1 MMAHDANNLSIN
13 PFLFIVPMPDRGYS
27 KSSRLGDTEKW
38 NAELIDENKSLKL
51 RLDNPFADLPE
62 DKKARA
68 KALDAIVERGA
79 RGYIDLARA
88 LSEIKQ
94 SELFRELGF
103 DKWEDYCIEKR
114 NIAKSYAYKLLE
126 AFEICTIVQNKG
138 LPPPVT
144 ESHAREL
151 RPLLEDESKLL
162 EAYEM
167 FLELDASTRTA
178 NALRGIV
185 AGYLPSRGENAVP
198 AASEPSPA
206 AQTAGPTIDDSSVG
220 ESGRESGVQDVVT
233 ARASY
238 GPPGNLA
245 SLPLPMEREGQ
256 EVQRGVPDARL
267 PAAASPA
274 PPSARA
280 LGPTPS
286 VGESAAAPHLVVHL
300 SLDAA
305 IEAAFAKAD
314 AGDDKIIEDL
324 KWAAYTISRK
334 LKALGYEPFDW
345 MKDEPT

>member
-1 MMAHDANNLSIN
+1 MMAHDTNNPSIN
-13 PFLFIVPMPDRGYS
+13 PLLFIVPMPDRGYS

-103 DKWEDYCIEKR
+103 NKWEDYCIEKR

-220 ESGRESGVQDVVT
+220 ESGRESGVGGSQIGELPDQQRTDAPLEPGGKAV
-233 ARASY
+233 RNP
-238 GPPGNLA
+238 GPSAANP
-245 SLPLPMEREGQ
+245 SLPN
-256 EVQRGVPDARL
+256 
-267 PAAASPA
+267 A
-274 PPSARA
+274 PA
-280 LGPTPS
+280 LGPTLG
-286 VGESAAAPHLVVHL
+286 VGESAAAQLTVSFPESYWTLNDVMMHQGQIN
-300 SLDAA
+300 AA
-305 IEAAFAKAD
+305 IREAAKHVENPAVRIWMESIYSYVK
-314 AGDDKIIEDL
+314 G
-324 KWAAYTISRK
+324 
-334 LKALGYEPFDW
+334 ALGYDV
-345 MKDEPT
+345 

>member
-13 PFLFIVPMPDRGYS
+13 PLLFIVPMPDRGYS

-162 EAYEM
+162 EAYET

-178 NALRGIV
+178 SALRGIV
-185 AGYLPSRGENAVP
+185 AGYLPSRRDDAIPE
-198 AASEPSPA
+198 ASEPSPA
-206 AQTAGPTIDDSSVG
+206 AHAAGPTIDDSSVG
-220 ESGRESGVQDVVT
+220 ESGLGGGHVSDVGQNET
-233 ARASY
+233 
-238 GPPGNLA
+238 GLA
-245 SLPLPMEREGQ
+245 SGIAALVTQSAPDSLPNFE
-256 EVQRGVPDARL
+256 
-267 PAAASPA
+267 
-274 PPSARA
+274 

-286 VGESAAAPHLVVHL
+286 VGESAAAPHLVVHIA
-300 SLDAA
+300 LDAA
-305 IEAAFAKAD
+305 IEDAFAKAE

-324 KWAAYTISRK
+324 KWAAYNINRK

-345 MKDEPT
+345 TKDEPM

>member
-13 PFLFIVPMPDRGYS
+13 PLLFIVPMPDRGYS

-103 DKWEDYCIEKR
+103 NKWEDYCIEKR

-162 EAYEM
+162 EAYET

-178 NALRGIV
+178 SALRGMM
-185 AGYLPSRGENAVP
+185 P
-198 AASEPSPA
+198 
-206 AQTAGPTIDDSSVG
+206 
-220 ESGRESGVQDVVT
+220 
-233 ARASY
+233 
-238 GPPGNLA
+238 
-245 SLPLPMEREGQ
+245 
-256 EVQRGVPDARL
+256 
-267 PAAASPA
+267 
-274 PPSARA
+274 
-280 LGPTPS
+280 
-286 VGESAAAPHLVVHL
+286 
-300 SLDAA
+300 
-305 IEAAFAKAD
+305 K
-314 AGDDKIIEDL
+314 
-324 KWAAYTISRK
+324 
-334 LKALGYEPFDW
+334 PF
-345 MKDEPT
+345 EL